1 VSELLEKE
9 AQLGRHLEQGDKEAA
24 LGCLYDLIVAYAKR
38 KDFAKAE
45 AFRDRL
51 YEVDPMA
58 LGEIVKANEIIEQE
72 KSESRDPDHMET
84 WAEFY
89 SMLSAEEANA
99 LYYALASQSID
110 TDLPVFREGE
120 RNANLLLMDQGEVKL
135 THGQGAREVLITT
148 VGPGNMVGGETF
160 FFQTAFATYSAISLS
175 PVRGSLLDRSVLKS
189 WQEEFPGLERKIHDF
204 YYRSG
209 GISKLLKQQNVDR
222 RTQRRVRMS
231 GNLVVQ
237 LLDPKG
243 KPAGKPFKGGFTDI
257 SVGGLAFMIRVS
269 KPETAR
275 LLLGRPLVV
284 KCRLPV
290 TGGVKDLQATGRII
304 AVQPHLFDDYSL
316 HIRFYRPLPEELVE
330 SLEESSEAKGPEL
343 ELKMEE

>member
-1 VSELLEKE
+1 MNELLDKE
-9 AQLGRHLEQGDKEAA
+9 ALLERHLEQGDKEAA
-24 LGCLYDLIVAYAKR
+24 LGCLYGLIVACAKR

-45 AFRDRL
+45 AFRDQL

-99 LYYALASQSID
+99 IYYALASQRFD
-110 TDLPVFREGE
+110 TDQPVFREGD
-120 RNANLLLMDQGEVKL
+120 RNAHLLLIDQGEVKL
-135 THGQGAREVLITT
+135 IHGQGAREVLITT
-148 VGPGNMVGGETF
+148 AGPGNMVGGETF

-175 PVRGSLLDRSVLKS
+175 PVQGKALDRSVLKT
-189 WQEEFPGLERKIHDF
+189 WQEDFPGLENKIHEF
-204 YYRSG
+204 CFRSG
-209 GISKLLKQQNVDR
+209 GIAGLMEQRNLNR
-222 RTQRRVRMS
+222 RGQRRVRMS

-243 KPAGKPFKGGFTDI
+243 KPSGKPFKGGFTDI

-269 KPETAR
+269 KLETAR
-275 LLLGRPLVV
+275 LLLGRRLVV
-284 KCRLPV
+284 KCRLPIP
-290 TGGVKDLQATGRII
+290 GGTKDLQSIGRII
-304 AVQPHLFDDYSL
+304 AVQPHMFNDYSI
-316 HIRFYRPLPEELVE
+316 HVRFRRPLPEELVE
-330 SLEESSEAKGPEL
+330 SLEETSEAKGPEL
-343 ELKMEE
+343 ELKLEE